1 MKELSIFN
9 LKDLLSSIKME
20 FSNESGAGYSPG
32 TSYPTRVFSG
42 WMDYFES
49 KREDQ
54 ATESSDERLNEPPRV
69 DESRRIEAS
78 EKRKSLLTR
87 AYLRAAARFVPN
99 AYFSPLLQPIRD
111 AACVGIHLRRRDK
124 VHAMGASEA
133 VPSWETTVEG
143 VWETNNRTLT
153 LVKAISHR

>member
-1 MKELSIFN
+1 MSLRNAATFFPVQTAKIQDNTSIVT
-9 LKDLLSSIKME
+9 K
-20 FSNESGAGYSPG
+20 
-32 TSYPTRVFSG
+32 
-42 WMDYFES
+42 
-49 KREDQ
+49 
-54 ATESSDERLNEPPRV
+54 
-69 DESRRIEAS
+69 SRADKPV
-78 EKRKSLLTR
+78 EK
-87 AYLRAAARFVPN
+87 AHWFVPN

-111 AACVGIHLRRRDK
+111 VACVGIHLRRRDK